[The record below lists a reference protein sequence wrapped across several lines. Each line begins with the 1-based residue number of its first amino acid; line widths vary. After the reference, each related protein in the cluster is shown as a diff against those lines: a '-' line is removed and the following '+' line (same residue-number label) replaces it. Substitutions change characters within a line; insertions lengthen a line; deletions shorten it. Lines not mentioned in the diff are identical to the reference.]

1 MNTVAKR
8 AQQYQLFKPCY
19 VLGRYERDGA
29 VSFWHGSPA
38 PAFQRVPLE
47 KAIRY
52 PSRHKAHMQ
61 LRKLG
66 GGFIK
71 EVL

>member
-1 MNTVAKR
+1 MKTLTKR
-8 AQQYQLFKPCY
+8 AVQYQLFKPSY
-19 VLGRYERDGA
+19 VLGRYNFDGS

-38 PAFQRVPLE
+38 PAFKRVPLGE
-47 KAIRY
+47 AIRY